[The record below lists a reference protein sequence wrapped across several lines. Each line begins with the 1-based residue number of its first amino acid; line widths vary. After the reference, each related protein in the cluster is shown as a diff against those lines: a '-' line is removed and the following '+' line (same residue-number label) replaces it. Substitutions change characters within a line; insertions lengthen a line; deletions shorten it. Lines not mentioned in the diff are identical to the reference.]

1 MDGIQTGFNLV
12 VIKPTTGAETCF
24 SCFFFF
30 KVGLCMVT
38 PGIGTMHLS

>member
-24 SCFFFF
+24 SFFFF
-30 KVGLCMVT
+30 EVGLCMVT